1 MKETAYYYPAPY
13 WDSRD
18 SGWVKSLL
26 LFFDDIAILLPNYM
40 RGRHTAADPVLTE
53 PLEDR
58 GLLRLLEPSN
68 WVDKDITEKLAE
80 TISELLKAGVFDD
93 LPKAPYFAELSQ
105 SRIGYSAD
113 VKLADSL
120 VSKLQAKG
128 LARPREDGVSVPL
141 HPEVRTTVLVVLA
154 QLARVAGKKHG
165 LTIHPVTSS
174 AEAVADLTQTLSR
187 KSMPSRDRVIR
198 LDLEPVAFDL
208 AGIPLDDVLQ
218 FRVEHRDAH
227 QAYMRDLRGFMA
239 ELADIDDLEEREGAL
254 LRRRQDIADAAH
266 DLQRSTRRALGKDL
280 TSWAFGI
287 AGGVWSVGAGDP
299 IGLVLSAAGVLSGII
314 PGKTDRVSAYSYLFA
329 ANYAFGDPRF

>member
-13 WDSRD
+13 WDFQD

-40 RGRHTAADPVLTE
+40 RGRHTDADPVLTE

-58 GLLRLLEPSN
+58 GLLRILEPGN
-68 WVDKDITEKLAE
+68 WVDKDIAEKLAR
-80 TISELLKAGVFDD
+80 TIGELLQIGAFDN
-93 LPKAPYFAELSQ
+93 LPKARYFTELSQ

-120 VSKLQAKG
+120 VSELKAKG
-128 LARPREDGVSVPL
+128 LARPSEDGVSIPL
-141 HPEVRTTVLVVLA
+141 HPDVRTTILVILA

-165 LTIHPVTSS
+165 MTIHPVTNS
-174 AEAVADLTQTLSR
+174 AEAVADLTQALSR
-187 KSMPSRDRVIR
+187 ESMPSRNKVIK

-208 AGIPLDDVLQ
+208 ATVPLDDVLQ
-218 FRVEHRDAH
+218 FRVEHRDAY
-227 QAYMRDLRGFMA
+227 QTYMRDLRGFMA
-239 ELADIDDLEEREGAL
+239 ELADIEDIEQREGAL

-266 DLQRSTRRALGKDL
+266 DLQRSTRRAFRKDL
-280 TSWAFGI
+280 ASWTFGI

-299 IGLVLSAAGVLSGII
+299 IGLVLSAAGVLSGMI
-314 PGKTDRVSAYSYLFA
+314 PGKADRVSAYSYLFA
-329 ANYAFGDPRF
+329 ANYAFGGPRF